1 MGEVRSAETSPQRM
15 TRDRGRVDTSADGV
29 PEIERRL
36 LAADSFVLGRVA
48 VGVTGRLHLSPRRGW
63 GSVVVVLLGAG
74 IRLGLPVTAALAFGQ
89 LAESPVPR
97 WALIAV
103 ILGTL
108 DAVGMYRH
116 REANPAVR
124 YFSALLGT
132 LRRDEDVADLV
143 GFTRRWYRLR
153 YAAGFALVVA
163 LSVVL
168 AGALTSPSRLADLP
182 VGSIL
187 LLAMLAYEVGEIAF
201 FTVGFMTPFLAR
213 EARYAH
219 DLFWLNPV
227 QSMPIRR
234 ELHAWAAGVGFVG
247 IGVTVYVVLAVVL
260 VSPGSPLMLP
270 VVAAFTVVGYVGT
283 AIALVSLRRS
293 IATIAGRIRDENV
306 EALERQI
313 GAYRGRLD
321 SLAPHESEELERL
334 TRLYETVLAAP
345 TSPRLSE
352 TLGHAA
358 RAMLA
363 PTLTFLIAVSSEVYA
378 ERLFDRLL
386 P

>member
-1 MGEVRSAETSPQRM
+1 VGEVRSAETSPQRL
-15 TRDRGRVDTSADGV
+15 TRDGGRLGAPADGL

-48 VGVTGRLHLSPRRGW
+48 VGVTGRLHLNPRQGW
-63 GSVVVVLLGAG
+63 GVVVVVLLGAG

-89 LAESPVPR
+89 LAESPVTR

-103 ILGTL
+103 ILGAL

-132 LRRDEDVADLV
+132 IGRHEDVADLV
-143 GFTRRWYRLR
+143 AFTRRWYRLP

-163 LSVVL
+163 LLVL
-168 AGALTSPSRLADLP
+168 LASALTSPAGLADLP
-182 VGSIL
+182 VGSL
-187 LLAMLAYEVGEIAF
+187 LLLTMLAYEVGEIAF

-227 QSMPIRR
+227 QSTPIRH

-293 IATIAGRIRDENV
+293 IATIAGRIRDESIEV
-306 EALERQI
+306 LERQI
-313 GAYRGRLD
+313 AAYRGRLD
-321 SLAPHESEELERL
+321 SLGPHESEELERL
-334 TRLYETVLAAP
+334 TGLYETVLAAP

-363 PTLTFLIAVSSEVYA
+363 PTRTFLIAVSSEVYA
-378 ERLFDRLL
+378 ERLFERLL